1 MVYAFVF
8 FVFLAC
14 LSLWQFGSSSLFWSS
29 FLGSLYLTSSLFIY
43 SCCQTATQLP
53 FTVPLL
59 KNTPTQ
65 VPSSLCISSLSRP
78 QSNPCSTSS
87 RDPCPFLDAGARCWS
102 VFGVFP
108 CFLAIHTNPHIKSCP
123 LCLPRTC
130 PCLICPP
137 TFGPTSTLPLCLRL

>member
-1 MVYAFVF
+1 MLLYFLSF
-8 FVFLAC
+8 WRVFLFGSLAVLLYFGALFLALFISPLRSSFIHVVRQQPSCHLLC
-14 LSLWQFGSSSLFWSS
+14 LS
-29 FLGSLYLTSSLFIY
+29 
-43 SCCQTATQLP
+43 
-53 FTVPLL
+53 LL